1 LLCHEEF
8 AGRLAWSSRKRGV
21 EKFASPHQTPA
32 CRGLITFDLPEA
44 GKPAVAVTWS
54 VIFAR

>member
-21 EKFASPHQTPA
+21 EKFALSPSNP
-32 CRGLITFDLPEA
+32 GLPGITFDLPEA